1 MQYKYGISCGS
12 ISTSLIKDRIP
23 SYGRVCFPLMHSVS
37 AQFVASL
44 TPQSVGLSP
53 GAHERITP
61 PTTPG
66 NIRYLHIDQVA
77 GAYSIGVF
85 VLPPRACIPLH
96 DHPNM

>member
-1 MQYKYGISCGS
+1 MS
-12 ISTSLIKDRIP
+12 IYLPYHRQDTSFDPMFFASFYRW
-23 SYGRVCFPLMHSVS
+23 F

-44 TPQSVGLSP
+44 TPQSLGLAP
-53 GAHERITP
+53 DAHERITP
-61 PTTPG
+61 PALPG